1 MSEKLLPAALCWRGA
16 RLVNPCDRDFAAH
29 AIRAAF
35 DMPLEERISPSAPM
49 ISRYFQASRQQGS

>member
-1 MSEKLLPAALCWRGA
+1 MSEKLPPAALCSRSA
-16 RLVNPCDRDFAAH
+16 LLFNSCHRDFAAH
-29 AIRAAF
+29 AFRAAF